1 MARCDFAV
9 GRIGAMRA
17 RLLGPRGLRELVV
30 RPNLEARLGFLRQT
44 AYAEVLPPA
53 GDGGEVALG
62 LAERALLEF
71 GRLESLRLLRY
82 IEGPRP
88 RRLFAAF
95 LRLGD
100 ADNVKTVLR
109 GLARAEPAERLRAL
123 TAPSAGLDEAA
134 LSRLA
139 AQPDPAAAAR
149 LLADLGSPFAGAVAS
164 VLPDLGRPG
173 GLLRLDLAV
182 DRAALAQALAAA
194 HRDGRDGRLLAAVLR
209 EWVDIRNAVTLL
221 SLSTEG
227 GADEFFLSGGA
238 RLGED
243 RFRRL
248 ARLGPAALGRA
259 LVDLVPA
266 EGLGDPFRAEHLL
279 GAALRRATRRAART
293 EPLSLAVPL
302 AFALDR
308 HAEVRRVRLVL
319 RGALYG
325 LPADDLLDLLEA

>member
-17 RLLGPRGLRELVV
+17 RLLGPRGLRELVA
-30 RPNLEARLGFLRQT
+30 RPDLDARLEFLRQSG
-44 AYAEVLPPA
+44 YAEALPA
-53 GDGGEVALG
+53 SGRDGEAALGEV
-62 LAERALLEF
+62 ERALLDL
-71 GRLESLRLLRY
+71 GRRESLRLLRY

-95 LRLGD
+95 LRLAD

-123 TAPSAGLDEAA
+123 TAPSTGLDEAA

-149 LLADLGSPFAGAVAS
+149 LLEALGSPFAAAVAS
-164 VLPDLGRPG
+164 ALPGLGRPG
-173 GLLRLDLAV
+173 GLLRLDAAV
-182 DRAALAQALAAA
+182 DRAALAQALGAARRA
-194 HRDGRDGRLLAAVLR
+194 GEDGRLLAGVLGGLI
-209 EWVDIRNAVTLL
+209 DGRNAATLL
-221 SLSTEG
+221 SLSGEG
-227 GADEFFLSGGA
+227 DAVEFFLHGGT
-238 RLGED
+238 RLGEN

-259 LVDLVPA
+259 LLDLVPA
-266 EGLGDPFRAEHLL
+266 AGLGDPFRAEHLL
-279 GAALRRATRRAART
+279 GAAFRRATRRAARCA
-293 EPLSLAVPL
+293 PLSLAVPL

-319 RGALYG
+319 RGAHFG
-325 LPADDLLDLLEA
+325 LPADDLLDLVEA